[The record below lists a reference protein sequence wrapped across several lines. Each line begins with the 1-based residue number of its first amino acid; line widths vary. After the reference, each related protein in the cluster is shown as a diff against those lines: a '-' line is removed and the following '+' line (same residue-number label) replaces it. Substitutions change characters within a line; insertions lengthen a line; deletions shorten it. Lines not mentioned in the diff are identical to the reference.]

1 MEFEW
6 DETKNEA
13 NRLKHGFD
21 FTFAIRIFNG
31 PVRRAIDPRP
41 RDEQRVVATGQVEGL
56 FVTIVYTRRNGRYRI
71 ISARPARANE
81 RF

>member
-21 FTFAIRIFNG
+21 F
-31 PVRRAIDPRP
+31 
-41 RDEQRVVATGQVEGL
+41 ATASWLIGGHGESG
-56 FVTIVYTRRNGRYRI
+56 G
-71 ISARPARANE
+71 S
-81 RF
+81 